1 MDDRTVILLGNSY
14 ILHLSNH
21 EGTNKKA
28 HRQMLIC
35 ICWGAGWRYSTLN
48 MLLHGVSDGLFS
60 KHWVHQESQA
70 RSLVAVAGKD
80 TVRYIL

>member
-1 MDDRTVILLGNSY
+1 MYLLGSR
-14 ILHLSNH
+14 LGL
-21 EGTNKKA
+21 
-28 HRQMLIC
+28 
-35 ICWGAGWRYSTLN
+35 LN
-48 MLLHGVSDGLFS
+48 TQHVTTWCLLSDGFIS